1 MRIPLDWS
9 RALFQVIDLRSFS
22 SLWYW
27 IAVVVLW
34 SSVSH
39 WVLGVPF
46 DLIQRARR
54 SGGEAEEDLVD
65 MVRINVNR
73 LLSIAASAGLILIA
87 FVGFMLTSLGVLGFW
102 YQVELAQ
109 ATFLMALP
117 LSLVGAVSLST
128 ARLIRATEPMGDP
141 LYAVLHRHRLW
152 TQVIGMIA
160 IFVTAM
166 FGMYQN
172 LDVVRGL

>member
-1 MRIPLDWS
+1 MDWS

-22 SLWYW
+22 SIWYW
-27 IAVVVLW
+27 IALAVLW

-54 SGGEAEEDLVD
+54 HGGQAEQDLTD

-73 LLSIAASAGLILIA
+73 LLGIASTAGLILMGLIA
-87 FVGFMLTSLGVLGFW
+87 FLLTSLAVLGFW
-102 YQVELAQ
+102 YWIELAQ
-109 ATFLMALP
+109 ALFLMALP
-117 LSLVGAVSLST
+117 LTLVGAVSLST
-128 ARLIRATEPMGDP
+128 ARLIRATEPLGEA
-141 LYAVLHRHRLW
+141 LFAALHRHRLW
-152 TQVIGMIA
+152 TQIIGMVA

-172 LDVVRGL
+172 LDVVRAL